1 MAIFQDQSVEVR
13 VKIFKNLDDKHRV
26 NSSNES
32 RQNDNEFEQMK
43 LRIEQLELKLKQTE
57 DKLKQTE
64 DRLDHVEDR
73 LEQLEHGS
81 KKKVVENKAMNKA
94 LLDNIKNGNL
104 TACKILIANGADKY
118 FGKSCG
124 VRRSAEYGHLET
136 LKYFVSLYISIYLYN
151 DYAIKNAMKNGHW
164 HVVNYLLQ
172 LDDNTKNNYLVQY
185 NVTTGRCNILR
196 YLAKNCVNIDAES
209 LSNVV
214 HMF

>member
-13 VKIFKNLDDKHRV
+13 VQVFKNLDDKYRGY
-26 NSSNES
+26 SSDES

-43 LRIEQLELKLKQTE
+43 LRIEQLEL
-57 DKLKQTE
+57 KLKQTE

-136 LKYFVSLYISIYLYN
+136 VKYFVSLYISIYLYN

-172 LDDNTKNNYLVQY
+172 LDNDTKNNYLVQY

-196 YLAKNCVNIDAES
+196 YLIKDCVNIDIES